1 MYNTQFKVK
10 YHDIEEELVLKLKDK
25 TGKEKEKE
33 KEKEANPKVNE
44 NSDDTEDS
52 EYEYSSQDV
61 IDICHKLYIDE
72 FISVFNCENILD
84 DKIDLGM
91 KYVFDKM
98 CMNPEFKIIIEEMSQ
113 IALKTFSPNNDY
125 DEEKLLDIKQ
135 LIILTLF
142 SQQTFYIMH
151 KCVCQQIELGTIDNE
166 LLIQMKAHS
175 IDILKNQSPNI

>member
-10 YHDIEEELVLKLKDK
+10 YNDIKEELILKLKDK
-25 TGKEKEKE
+25 TEKEKE
-33 KEKEANPKVNE
+33 ED
-44 NSDDTEDS
+44 SDD

-72 FISVFNCENILD
+72 FISVFNAENILD

-125 DEEKLLDIKQ
+125 DEEKLLDLKQ

-151 KCVCQQIELGTIDNE
+151 KCVCQQIELGIIDNE
-166 LLIQMKAHS
+166 LLVQLKAHS
-175 IDILKNQSPNI
+175 IDVLKKQSPNI

>member
-10 YHDIEEELVLKLKDK
+10 YNDIKEELILKLKDK
-25 TGKEKEKE
+25 TEKEKE
-33 KEKEANPKVNE
+33 ED
-44 NSDDTEDS
+44 SDD

-72 FISVFNCENILD
+72 FISVFNAENILD

-125 DEEKLLDIKQ
+125 DEEKLHNFKQ

-166 LLIQMKAHS
+166 LLVQLKAHS
-175 IDILKNQSPNI
+175 IDVLKTQSPNI

>member
-25 TGKEKEKE
+25 PEKEYD
-33 KEKEANPKVNE
+33 PKVNE
-44 NSDDTEDS
+44 NSHDPEVI

-61 IDICHKLYIDE
+61 LDICNKLYIDE
-72 FISVFNCENILD
+72 FISVFNAENILD

-98 CMNPEFKIIIEEMSQ
+98 SMNPEFKTIIEEMSQ
-113 IALKTFSPNNDY
+113 IAINIFLPNY
-125 DEEKLLDIKQ
+125 EHDEQKLLDLKQ
-135 LIILTLF
+135 LITLTLF

-151 KCVCQQIELGTIDNE
+151 KCVCQQIELGIIDNE
-166 LLIQMKAHS
+166 LLVQLKEHS
-175 IDILKNQSPNI
+175 IDILKKQLPNI